1 MIVVPPGSFGE
12 IGRRP
17 RNRRWRFHICS
28 RETWIR
34 QGEKPAER
42 NCCPG
47 KKNSMAKKLLI
58 FFQAGP
64 WTPEATVEH
73 PDAVYYLF
81 FYFLDFQSLRQM
93 IWLRIWQSWFNED
106 IKDMKVRQLHRE
118 FLRAGSDVMQV
129 RKHEYLLK
137 RGFHGPQFFAIRCL
151 QNPRYTVSTIF
162 CKIMLS
168 KIYSAYID
176 FVYAGVHI
184 LRLWGQVNKSRER
197 SR

>member
-1 MIVVPPGSFGE
+1 MPGLKKTHSKTGRAKSDTNFSSYLGAHFFMVSLFSNLSTAHSHKTFFDQMIVVPPGSFGE

-73 PDAVYYLF
+73 PDAVN
-81 FYFLDFQSLRQM
+81 YFCFHF
-93 IWLRIWQSWFNED
+93 SWFPKSEAND
-106 IKDMKVRQLHRE
+106 LTKNM
-118 FLRAGSDVMQV
+118 
-129 RKHEYLLK
+129 
-137 RGFHGPQFFAIRCL
+137 
-151 QNPRYTVSTIF
+151 TIL
-162 CKIMLS
+162 I
-168 KIYSAYID
+168 
-176 FVYAGVHI
+176 
-184 LRLWGQVNKSRER
+184 
-197 SR
+197 